1 MGYTMSETTA
11 ETVEIPQPEPG
22 LTAAEVVR
30 RARELR
36 SWLRDRQDQ
45 AEQLTGIPEDTHK
58 AFLDAGF
65 YRTLQPRRFGGYEFS
80 LRTFSQMVTEVARG
94 CPSSGWNLCLAA
106 SHSLV
111 VAGRFP
117 EQTQREVFGPDGD
130 FRAPLPIAPTGTATR
145 TPEGYLVSG
154 RWDYASGSNVS
165 THFLGGA
172 LVDDGQGGPPRLG
185 MVLVPAGWQ
194 VLDNWGEILGFRGSG
209 SNSVV
214 VENVLVP
221 HGYVSKTHVM
231 ALDEA
236 GGPGASLHGN
246 PMYGGRLISFFNI
259 QLVSILAGVA
269 WAAIDEYQRII
280 TTKSTQAPPFRSRS
294 LDPEHQRNL
303 GLTMSLADAAQRII
317 LSVADDYTGYAA
329 RGAGG
334 GEPFSYLDDQALSVT
349 ARQAGQLA
357 CQAVERLVAAS
368 GSSALANGERMQR
381 YLRDVITYR
390 SHINAQHESWATVYG
405 CSVLGV
411 ESPA

>member
-1 MGYTMSETTA
+1 MSESA
-11 ETVEIPQPEPG
+11 EDTIEIPQPEPG
-22 LTAAEVVR
+22 LTPVELVR

-45 AEQLTGIPEDTHK
+45 AELLTGIPDDTHK

-145 TPEGYLVSG
+145 TPDGYLVNG
-154 RWDYASGSNVS
+154 RWDYASGINVS
-165 THFLGGA
+165 THFLGAA
-172 LVDDGQGGPPRLG
+172 LIDDGAGAPPSPG
-185 MVLVPAGWQ
+185 MVLVPSGWQ

-214 VENVLVP
+214 IENVLVP
-221 HGYVSKTHVM
+221 HEYVSKTHIVTPDV
-231 ALDEA
+231 ANA
-236 GGPGASLHGN
+236 PGVRLHGN
-246 PMYGGRLISFFNI
+246 PMYAGQFTSFFNI
-259 QLVSILAGVA
+259 QLVSILSGLA

-280 TTKSTQAPPFRSRS
+280 TTKNTQIPPIHPRSHE
-294 LDPEHQRNL
+294 PEHQRNL
-303 GLTMSLADAAQRII
+303 GLATSQADAAQRII
-317 LSVADDYTGYAA
+317 LSISDDYTAYAA
-329 RGAGG
+329 RGTDG
-334 GEPFSYLDDQALSVT
+334 GEPFSDLDDQSLSVT

-357 CQAVERLVAAS
+357 CQAVERLVPAS
-368 GSSALANGERMQR
+368 GSSTLANGQRMQR
-381 YLRDVITYR
+381 YLRDVTTYK
-390 SHINAQHESWATVYG
+390 SHINAQHDMWATTYAR
-405 CSVLGV
+405 SVLGV
-411 ESPA
+411 DTPS

>member
-1 MGYTMSETTA
+1 MSDTAA
-11 ETVEIPQPEPG
+11 ETVEIALPEPG

-45 AEQLTGIPEDTHK
+45 AEQRTGIPEDTHK

-117 EQTQREVFGPDGD
+117 ESTQREVFGPDGD
-130 FRAPLPIAPTGTATR
+130 FRAPLPIAPSAKATR
-145 TPEGYLVSG
+145 TPDGYLVNG
-154 RWDYASGSNVS
+154 RWDYASGVNVS
-165 THFLGGA
+165 THFLGGV
-172 LVDDGQGGPPRLG
+172 LIIDEQGGMPTPGL
-185 MVLVPAGWQ
+185 VLVPSGWRM
-194 VLDNWGEILGFRGSG
+194 LDNWGEILGFRGSG

-214 VENVLVP
+214 AEGVLVP
-221 HGYVSKTHVM
+221 HEYVSRTHLLADV
-231 ALDEA
+231 A
-236 GGPGASLHGN
+236 GGPGVELHGN
-246 PMYGGRLISFFNI
+246 PMYAGRLMSFFNI
-259 QLVSILAGVA
+259 QLCSIVAGTA
-269 WAAIDEYQRII
+269 WAAVDEYQRII
-280 TTKSTQAPPFRSRS
+280 TTKNTHVPPFRSRS

-303 GLTMSLADAAQRII
+303 GLAMSLADAAQRII

-381 YLRDVITYR
+381 YLRDAITYR

-405 CSVLGV
+405 RSVLGV